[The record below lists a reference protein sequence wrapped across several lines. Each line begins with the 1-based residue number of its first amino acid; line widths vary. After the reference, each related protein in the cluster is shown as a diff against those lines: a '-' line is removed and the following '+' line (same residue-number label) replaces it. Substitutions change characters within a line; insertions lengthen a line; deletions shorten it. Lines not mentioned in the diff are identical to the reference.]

1 MSSKK
6 QTKAKVVTP
15 VEEKVEETKET
26 LPVEEKADIP
36 EKCEECTE
44 ECKGAEECKKDET
57 EETPNVPEVDEGVAE
72 PVEEKIDPLVA
83 MMLNLNRKNK
93 VREHV
98 KQAGIYSAMSGI
110 VAVESVNE

>member
-6 QTKAKVVTP
+6 QTKAEVVT
-15 VEEKVEETKET
+15 
-26 LPVEEKADIP
+26 PVEEKADIP

-44 ECKGAEECKKDET
+44 ECKGAEECKKDAT

-72 PVEEKIDPLVA
+72 PLEEKIDLLVA
-83 MMLNLNRKNK
+83 MMLNLNRKNR

>member
-6 QTKAKVVTP
+6 QTKAEVVT
-15 VEEKVEETKET
+15 
-26 LPVEEKADIP
+26 PVEEKADIP

-44 ECKGAEECKKDET
+44 ECKGAEECKKDAT

-72 PVEEKIDPLVA
+72 PVEEKIDPLVD
-83 MMLNLNRKNK
+83 MMLNLNRKNR